1 MKKSAILL
9 SVSLVAFISLATVSA
24 GYKVGDI
31 VYSKNFTIG
40 GQEHVSM
47 IIDVPEFDFNKP
59 GGFKFDFGDEN
70 ISNMDLLI
78 LVNESEIPPERPP
91 IGEEYLNIYSLSF
104 INSSSIVLIS
114 YPPLHI
120 NKSSLYNST
129 LDEDPY
135 RFKIVLYNYNYESYF
150 IDLRVSFYIIITTLD
165 DSYPTSTSV
174 DLQGLLPL
182 MFAVVAFRK
191 IRGRR

>member
-1 MKKSAILL
+1 MKKSVIFL
-9 SVSLVAFISLATVSA
+9 SVFLVAFISFATVSA
-24 GYKVGDI
+24 AYEVGDV
-31 VYSKNFTIG
+31 VYSKNFIIG

-47 IIDVPEFDFNKP
+47 IIYVPEFEFNKS
-59 GGFKFDFGDEN
+59 GAFSFEFGLEN
-70 ISNMDLLI
+70 MSNFYI
-78 LVNESEIPPERPP
+78 LFLMNESEIAPEHPTP
-91 IGEEYLNIYSLSF
+91 EEYPYTLYDSNPT
-104 INSSSIVLIS
+104 NTQ
-114 YPPLHI
+114 YPLP
-120 NKSSLYNST
+120 NTYNSSLYNST

-135 RFKIVLYNYNYESYF
+135 RFKIVLYNYNKISYN
-150 IDLRVSFYIIITTLD
+150 IDLNVTYYISVTTLD